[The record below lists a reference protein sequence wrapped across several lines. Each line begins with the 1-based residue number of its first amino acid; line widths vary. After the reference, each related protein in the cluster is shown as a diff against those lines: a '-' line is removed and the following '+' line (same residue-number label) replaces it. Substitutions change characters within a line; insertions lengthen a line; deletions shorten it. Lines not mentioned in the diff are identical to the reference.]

1 MSTQSNDTIFQN
13 DCFRYMAEFAELI
26 YQNEQRREDSLIQ
39 QASNMQTAFS
49 FVIAALF
56 MVATIVVQYRGVLSL
71 LFLLLVF
78 STITLTLLVSLFAA
92 TMAQNRVKRDDFPT
106 VGSIKVKIIRE
117 YPNFQTPAQRD
128 KYLVD
133 TYEIMH
139 NSYVVQ
145 NDKRRMWVKISMN
158 FFYGSLALCIMWF
171 IIAMVKLI

>member
-1 MSTQSNDTIFQN
+1 MSNQGNDTNFQN
-13 DCFRYMAEFAELI
+13 DCFRYMADFAELI

-56 MVATIVVQYRGVLSL
+56 MVATIVVDYRGVLSL
-71 LFLLLVF
+71 PFLLLVF

-92 TMAQNRVKRDDFPT
+92 TMAQNRVKRDDFPS
-106 VGSIKVKIIRE
+106 VSSIKEKIIIE
-117 YPNFQTPAQRD
+117 YANFETPAQRD
-128 KYLVD
+128 KYIVD

-139 NSYVVQ
+139 KSYAEL
-145 NDKRRMWVKISMN
+145 NDRRRMWVNISMN

-171 IIAMVKLI
+171 IVAIAKII